1 MSFSFGLVH
10 RERQRLRVWAKKVK
24 TGQLV
29 SHCSRHLCSCHR
41 VHVLRPYPAMFFP
54 CSKSTISCVRS
65 KISCF
70 FISKISS
77 FRKQKI
83 MLLNAKRA
91 SLLRVLELRSWA
103 SSKSC
108 ESIPLRCIPRDRRFF
123 KVVQFVARWARA
135 FFVWKTGSS
144 FSVFLLGKLT
154 GFTKGY
160 MLQCRHTRSTTM
172 QVDSL
177 VSNGLM
183 SSHQNHCNWFTHR
196 AFLSTQETAH

>member
-1 MSFSFGLVH
+1 MSSHKKNNTVIITRGFFILATLRKHRCWRQTSLSSSEYVYALVSIFMSFSFGLVH

-29 SHCSRHLCSCHR
+29 SHCSRHLCLCHR

-83 MLLNAKRA
+83 MLWMQRGQACSGGSNWG
-91 SLLRVLELRSWA
+91 LELRQSRV
-103 SSKSC
+103 S
-108 ESIPLRCIPRDRRFF
+108 
-123 KVVQFVARWARA
+123 QFR
-135 FFVWKTGSS
+135 
-144 FSVFLLGKLT
+144 
-154 GFTKGY
+154 
-160 MLQCRHTRSTTM
+160 
-172 QVDSL
+172 
-177 VSNGLM
+177 
-183 SSHQNHCNWFTHR
+183 
-196 AFLSTQETAH
+196 